1 MKIFLPG
8 IIFTLISICAYSQ
21 DTIYLDKNY
30 SELASEEN
38 ATYFKIIS
46 PAPTKNIRFLRTT
59 YFLNGQK
66 KAEQYY
72 NIKNGKPV
80 YEGLHKHW
88 YETGELFYQLPY
100 KNGKKHGNL
109 LAYWKNG
116 ENRRQDTFKRDQ
128 LKEGQVWN
136 EKGEEIPYF
145 EHHIAASFP
154 GGKKELYAYL
164 RKNINIPQQQKQG
177 VSVRVILR
185 FTINPEG
192 DLSEI
197 QIVEGAPHRYNAEAV
212 RVLSKMPRWT
222 PTKRFGKPIA
232 TRYTLPIIFQ
242 K

>member
-1 MKIFLPG
+1 MKIFYLG
-8 IIFTLISICAYSQ
+8 LILSFISISVFSQ

-30 SELASEEN
+30 SELDSKEN
-38 ATYFKIIS
+38 AKYYKTITSFK
-46 PAPTKNIRFLRTT
+46 TGNYEVLRTT
-59 YFLNGQK
+59 YFLDGQK

-80 YEGLHKHW
+80 FEGLHKHW

-100 KNGKKHGNL
+100 KKGKKHGEL

-116 ENRRQDTFKRDQ
+116 EKRRQDTFKRDQ
-128 LKEGQVWN
+128 LKEGKVWN
-136 EKGEEIPYF
+136 ENGEELQYF
-145 EHHIAASFP
+145 EHHIPASFP
-154 GGKKELYAYL
+154 GGREKLYAFL
-164 RKNINIPQQQKQG
+164 KENINIPREQKQG
-177 VSVRVILR
+177 VTVRVVLK

-197 QIVEGAPHRYNAEAV
+197 QIVDGAPHRYNAEAV
-212 RVLSKMPRWT
+212 RVLSQMPRWT
-222 PTKRFGKPIA
+222 PTRRFGNPVA

>member
-1 MKIFLPG
+1 MKNFYPGLIFM
-8 IIFTLISICAYSQ
+8 FISISAFSQ

-30 SELASEEN
+30 SDLDSKENAKYYKIITPASEKDTEFLRI
-38 ATYFKIIS
+38 TYFID
-46 PAPTKNIRFLRTT
+46 
-59 YFLNGQK
+59 GQK

-72 NIKNGKPV
+72 NIKNDKPV
-80 YEGLHKHW
+80 FEGLHKHW

-100 KNGKKHGNL
+100 KNGKKHGEL

-116 ENRRQDTFKRDQ
+116 GKRRRDTFKRDQ
-128 LKEGQVWN
+128 LKEGKVWN
-136 EKGEEIPYF
+136 EKGEETPYF
-145 EHHIAASFP
+145 EHHIPASFP
-154 GGKKELYAYL
+154 GGREELYAFL
-164 RKNINIPQQQKQG
+164 KKNINIPQEQKQG
-177 VSVRVILR
+177 VSVRVVLR

-197 QIVEGAPHRYNAEAV
+197 QIVEGAPHRYNAESV

-222 PTKRFGKPIA
+222 PTKRFGDPIA